1 MLFRDFAAHLQ
12 KIEHISA
19 RLEITARL
27 VDLYQELLSSAQ
39 AKQELVIGSYLLQG
53 SLAPSYQSLE
63 FQISEKMLVRALA
76 AFVHPITAKLSPSSV
91 DLFAELQEEKVIDAE
106 TVIKTNLLQRY
117 KQVGDIGELFFSVM
131 SEYEGSKPLTN
142 DLTVVEVHQQ
152 LREIALTSGV
162 GSQDKKVELL
172 RQLLLQVDP
181 TAAKYLSRII
191 LSKLRLGFSTMT
203 LLDALSFV
211 KQGSKV
217 DSELLERIFG
227 KKADLGKLALAY
239 LLENRAVTTTEL
251 LQSYDA
257 ELGVPIQPVLC
268 QRLNSAVEIIEKM
281 GEVIA
286 EPKYD
291 GLRVQIHFRR
301 KEVFENQ
308 LHYKVFTRNLDD
320 VTHMF
325 PELVD
330 LDQYIVADECILDAE
345 AIGID
350 RVTGKFLAFQETI
363 QRKRKHDVA
372 SKAAE
377 VPICFFVFDL
387 LWLNGVSL
395 LDQALSIRKNELAT
409 VITSTTF
416 LQLAP
421 HQRISD
427 PVVLREFHE
436 RQLSLGLEGAV
447 MKQPSSAYVAGRKSW
462 RWVKIKEEEGS
473 RGKLSDTI
481 DCVMMGYYLG
491 KGKRQQFGIGALLVG
506 VLARDQE
513 NNLAVKSLS
522 KIGTG
527 LTDEQFQEIKALADA
542 CRTPNNQQPVMYE
555 VDKTLFPDVWLQPQL
570 ILEVAADEISKSPIH
585 TAGVAL
591 RFPRLIGIR
600 SDKKLDEA
608 TTLAELSTITI
619 A

>member
-12 KIEHISA
+12 KIEHITA

-27 VDLYQELLSSAQ
+27 VDLYQELLHSPQ
-39 AKQELVIGSYLLQG
+39 AEQEVVVGSYLLQG
-53 SLAPSYQSLE
+53 SLVPSYQSLE
-63 FQISEKMLVRALA
+63 FQMSDKMLLRALA
-76 AFVHPITAKLSPSSV
+76 IFVDSKDIHSSTQPTN
-91 DLFAELQEEKVIDAE
+91 LFAELDGDLSMDVESMV
-106 TVIKTNLLQRY
+106 KTKLHQRY
-117 KQVGDIGELFFSVM
+117 KQLGDIGELFFAVM
-131 SEYEGSKPLTN
+131 SEWRAEKSVDVNLSV
-142 DLTVVEVHQQ
+142 LEAHQRLQ
-152 LREIALTSGV
+152 AIALTNGV
-162 GSQDKKVELL
+162 GSQDKKVVLL
-172 RQLLLQVDP
+172 QQLLQQVDP
-181 TAAKYLSRII
+181 ISAKYISRIV

-211 KQGSKV
+211 KQGSKA

-239 LLENRAVTTTEL
+239 LLENRGAATEEL
-251 LQSYDA
+251 LRSYDA
-257 ELGVPIQPVLC
+257 EIGVPIQPVLC
-268 QRLNSAVEIIEKM
+268 QRLNSALEIIEKM

-301 KEVFENQ
+301 HSAFENG
-308 LHYKVFTRNLDD
+308 LHHKAFTRNLDD

-325 PELVD
+325 PELAG
-330 LDQYIVADECILDAE
+330 LDKYILADECILDAE
-345 AIGID
+345 AIGIN
-350 RVTGKFLAFQETI
+350 RETGKFLAFQETI

-372 SKAAE
+372 NKAAE
-377 VPICFFVFDL
+377 VPICFFIFDL
-387 LWLNGVSL
+387 LWINGTSL
-395 LDQALSIRKNELAT
+395 LDQELSIRKTQLTGTIVPTN
-409 VITSTTF
+409 F
-416 LQLAP
+416 LQIAP
-421 HQRISD
+421 YQLISD
-427 PVVLREFHE
+427 PVQLREFHE
-436 RQLSLGLEGAV
+436 QQLALGLEGAV
-447 MKQPSSAYVAGRKSW
+447 MKQPNSAYVAGRKSW

-506 VLARDQE
+506 VLARDQA
-513 NNLAVKSLS
+513 NNVVVKSLS

-527 LTDEQFQEIKALADA
+527 LTDEQFQQIKTLADD
-542 CRTPNNQQPVMYE
+542 CRATDNKKPVMYE
-555 VDKTLFPDVWLQPQL
+555 VDKALFPDVWIEPQL
-570 ILEVAADEISKSPIH
+570 VLEVAADEISKSPIH

-608 TTLAELSTITI
+608 TTLDELTTITI